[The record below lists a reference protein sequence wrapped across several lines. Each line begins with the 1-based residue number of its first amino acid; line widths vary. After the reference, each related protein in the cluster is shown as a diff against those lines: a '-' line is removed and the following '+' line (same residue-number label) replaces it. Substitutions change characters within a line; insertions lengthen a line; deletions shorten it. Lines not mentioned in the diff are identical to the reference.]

1 MVVFNAF
8 NSILF
13 QLKMGQ
19 LLEDVVGTIWI
30 VYVSHVSDQFLEL
43 LPIDGVLSWVFPIIE
58 DSTIK
63 LRVFFAHWPTFV
75 FALA

>member
-30 VYVSHVSDQFLEL
+30 VYVSHVSDQLLEL
-43 LPIDGVLSWVFPIIE
+43 WIQLAAVSLMHLPESLGVVIIDLTVVF
-58 DSTIK
+58 
-63 LRVFFAHWPTFV
+63 V
-75 FALA
+75 